1 MSNVLDKLCPSNVF
15 DYFEQI
21 CLIPRETGDMEQ
33 IVSYIVDFAK
43 DNNLE
48 YKKDNMGNVVIYK
61 EASYGYEDRDTVII
75 QGHLDMICEKN
86 YDLEYK
92 HDFKKDPLNL
102 AVMDEYIFAR
112 GTSLGADDGIAIAYM
127 LAVLSDDSL
136 DHPAIE
142 AVFTVDAQQSLEGA
156 KGFDASLLKGRR
168 MINLDHSVEGEILTS
183 SAGGRKIKCTFPV
196 QVENYTGI
204 KYNLVIS
211 GLFGGHSGI
220 EIDKGRG
227 NANLLMGRFVH
238 YIAKRVPIRIGYL
251 KGGLSD
257 NVIPRE
263 AKAEIYVE
271 EEYVDKVD
279 ELISDFV
286 DIIEKEYGD
295 VEENLTMYGENLGME
310 TSIVLTLVSQKKV
323 GFLINTIPDG
333 IIKMSRNGD
342 DLVQTSLNCGIMRLH
357 RDHFDL
363 IINIRSLAAS
373 EKEALS
379 DKLEY
384 LTESV
389 GGQFTVETDYPAWEY
404 VEDSEFREVAF
415 DIYQRCFEKNP
426 RITGFHSGLECGIF
440 FEKIKGIDI
449 VSFGPDIL
457 NQNTPKERL
466 YIPSAQRTY
475 ELLIEILANC

>member
-1 MSNVLDKLCPSNVF
+1 MGEVLDRFSPSDVF

-21 CLIPRETGDMEQ
+21 CRIPRETGDMEA
-33 IVSYIVDFAK
+33 IVSYILDFANK
-43 DNNLE
+43 NNLS
-48 YKKDNMGNVVIYK
+48 YKQDKVGNIVIYK
-61 EASYGYEDRDTVII
+61 DATYGYEDRETVII

-102 AVMDEYIFAR
+102 AVMDDYVFAK
-112 GTSLGADDGIAIAYM
+112 GTSLGADDGIAIAFM
-127 LAVLSDDSL
+127 LALLADDSL

-142 AVFTVDAQQSLEGA
+142 AVFTIDAQQGMYGA
-156 KGFDASLLKGRR
+156 KNFDISLLEGRR

-196 QVENYTGI
+196 NVENYTGI

-257 NVIPRE
+257 DVIPRE
-263 AKAEIYVE
+263 AKAEIYIEEKYVE
-271 EEYVDKVD
+271 KVD
-279 ELISDFV
+279 ELISEFV

-295 VEENLTMYGENLGME
+295 VEDNLTMYGENLGME
-310 TSIVLTLVSQKKV
+310 TSIVLDIVSQKKV

-373 EKEALS
+373 EKEAVS

-389 GGQFTVETDYPAWEY
+389 GGEFTVESDYPAWEY
-404 VEDSEFREVAF
+404 VEESDFREIAF

-426 RITGFHSGLECGIF
+426 RITGFHSGLECGVF

-449 VSFGPDIL
+449 ISFGPEIL
-457 NQNTPKERL
+457 NPNTTKERL
-466 YIPSAQRTY
+466 HIPSAQRAY
-475 ELLIEILANC
+475 ELLLEILANC